1 MSFEEEKKVIT
12 TIRQCQRNWD
22 LSKTIPNE
30 HIEHW
35 IYIAKNSPSKQ
46 DEGYFN
52 VRVITNKDLI
62 QYLSKHTWGK
72 TLRLPQVPYPGI
84 ARNSQMAANVYI
96 LFTEKH
102 SVTPRE
108 VDIAGRTILNNN
120 YVKLRNAA
128 ISAGMAGALIAQSAA
143 SLGYKT
149 GFNTNHSETPLWHKA
164 LNIPFPQETLLFG
177 LGIGYPQEGRP
188 RNETDEREFYIGG
201 YPGEEGLETGLPNC
215 PEGTE
220 GVYHTLDD
228 PAITINGVEYPMPE
242 SITFQVLSNR
252 EKQISVWRFD

>member
-1 MSFEEEKKVIT
+1 MSFDEEKKAIT

-22 LSKTIPNE
+22 LTKDIPDE

-46 DEGYFN
+46 DEGYYN
-52 VRVITNKDLI
+52 VRVITNKELI
-62 QYLSKHTWGK
+62 QQLSKHTWGK
-72 TLRLPQVPYPGI
+72 TVKMPQMPYQVV
-84 ARNSQMAANVYI
+84 ARNSQMAASVYI

-108 VDIAGRTILNNN
+108 IDIAGRTILSNN

-128 ISAGMAGALIAQSAA
+128 IAAGMAGALVAQSAA

-149 GFNTNHSETPLWHKA
+149 GFNTNHSEPKIWHDTLK
-164 LNIPFPQETLLFG
+164 IPFPKETLLFG
-177 LGIGYPQEGRP
+177 IGIGFAQEGRD
-188 RNETDEREFYIGG
+188 RNETDEREFYVGG
-201 YPGEEGLETGLPNC
+201 YPGQDGLETGLPNC
-215 PEGTE
+215 PGGTD

-228 PAITINGVEYPMPE
+228 PIIRFNGYEYPMPAT
-242 SITFQVLSNR
+242 INFQKLSDC

>member
-1 MSFEEEKKVIT
+1 MSFDEEKKIIT

-22 LSKTIPNE
+22 LTKDVPDE

-46 DEGYFN
+46 DEGYYN
-52 VRVITNKDLI
+52 VRVITNKELI
-62 QYLSKHTWGK
+62 QYLGKHTWGK
-72 TLRLPQVPYPGI
+72 TLKIPGMPYQAV
-84 ARNSQMAANVYI
+84 ARNSQMAASVYI

-108 VDIAGRTILNNN
+108 IDIAGRTILSNN

-128 ISAGMAGALIAQSAA
+128 IAAGMAGALVAQSAA

-149 GFNTNHSETPLWHKA
+149 GFNTNHSEPELWHNA
-164 LNIPFPQETLLFG
+164 LKIPFPKETLLFG
-177 LGIGYPQEGRP
+177 IGIGYPQEGRE
-188 RNETDEREFYIGG
+188 RNETDEREFYVGG
-201 YPGEEGLETGLPNC
+201 YPGQDGMETGLPNC
-215 PEGTE
+215 PGGTA

-228 PAITINGVEYPMPE
+228 PTIKFNGYEYQTPD
-242 SITFQVLSNR
+242 SITFQKLSDLQ
-252 EKQISVWRFD
+252 KQINVWRFD